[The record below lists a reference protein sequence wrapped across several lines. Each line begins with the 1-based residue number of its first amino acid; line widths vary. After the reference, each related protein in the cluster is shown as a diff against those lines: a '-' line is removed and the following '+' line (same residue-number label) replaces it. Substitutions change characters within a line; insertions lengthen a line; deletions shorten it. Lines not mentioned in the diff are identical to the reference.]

1 MSDTV
6 CYEGHG
12 NLYLNITNRCT
23 AECEF
28 CIKRYADG
36 VYGYNLL
43 LNREPEVDEVI
54 AVLEE
59 SDFSHYDEIVFAGLG
74 EPLTRLDDVIRITR
88 WLKEDGEQVRIDT
101 IGHVKL
107 YHGDRYVAAELWD
120 AGVDAVS
127 LSLNAHNRETYNQI
141 CHPQKP
147 DAYRSMLEFAG
158 DLVQVGIRT
167 QLTVVSLP
175 IIDIERCKEVAEDI
189 GAGFRIRGYGRRREH
204 SLKP

>member
-1 MSDTV
+1 MSETL
-6 CYEGHG
+6 CYEAHG

-43 LNREPEVDEVI
+43 LDREPSVDEI
-54 AVLEE
+54 IEVLKE
-59 SDFSHYDEIVFAGLG
+59 SDLSQYGEIVFAGLG
-74 EPLTRLDDVIRITR
+74 EPLTRLDDVIRITE
-88 WLKEDGEQVRIDT
+88 WLKEDGEEVRIDT

-107 YHGDRYVAAELWD
+107 YHGDRHVARELRE

-127 LSLNAHNRETYNQI
+127 LSLNAHNREIYNQI
-141 CHPQKP
+141 CHPEKP
-147 DAYRSMLEFAG
+147 DAYASMLEFAR
-158 DLVQVGIRT
+158 DLVKVGIRT

-175 IIDIERCKEVAEDI
+175 IIDIERCREIAREI
-189 GAGFRIRGYGRRREH
+189 GAKFRIRGYGRRPPSHKRR
-204 SLKP
+204 